1 MEVEMRTK
9 IQLKALAR
17 SLRYGYP
24 TNYPSLKEGELIA
37 KVLRSHGVKELRC
50 LSYIARLALTN

>member
-1 MEVEMRTK
+1 MRTK